1 MKTLSFLISIIVFLF
16 FSFPSNAQKKSSRY
30 SLSGKITDTSGAP
43 LPGASVYIPD
53 LKKGSIAD
61 ANGNY
66 TVTNVPAGSYLV
78 EIRYIGYKTI
88 AETIGFDQNKSENFA
103 MQIAVV
109 EESAIVVT
117 GSSRATSIIRNP
129 VPIVSINKK
138 FLQQNL
144 NTNIIDAIATV
155 PGISEVTTG
164 PNVSKPFIRG
174 LGFNRILTL
183 YDGVRLEGQQWGDEH
198 GIEVDENTVDRVEVV
213 KGPASVIYG
222 SDALAGVVNLIPAN
236 PPAEGKIV
244 GNILNE
250 YQTNNR
256 LIENSA
262 TIAGHTHDFIWGGTF
277 THKIAT
283 NYKNKY
289 DGRVYNTGFAE
300 TDLSANVGVNKNW
313 GYSHFGFAMFN
324 DLQEIP
330 DGSRDSATRKFT
342 KQITEADDYRPIV
355 SNAELNSYQIAAL
368 HQHVQHYNFYS
379 SNSFDLGRGR
389 LALNLAFQKS
399 IRKEFSH
406 PEVEIPG
413 LYLLLNT
420 YTYDAKYYFNEKNG
434 FSVTAGFNGMY
445 QDNKVTKGTE
455 YIIPSYQQFDVG
467 PFIYVKKRMD
477 KLEIS
482 GGIRY
487 DVRNY
492 NNSDLYAATN
502 ANTGFDHVVTG
513 KDTLGAQRLFTA
525 YRHTF
530 SGMSGSVG
538 LSYKFNEKFSM
549 KANLGRG
556 YRAPNVSEISA
567 NGVHPG
573 TNIYQMGNLNFKPE
587 FSLQEDIGATFSS
600 NHVTISADI
609 FNNDIQNYIY
619 NEKLKTAQGL
629 DSIIVPG
636 NETFKFVAARAQLY
650 GGELS
655 MDVHPH
661 PWDWLHFE
669 NSLSVVYGVNKGVPG
684 KQKISDSAKYLPF
697 IPPVHTISELRATIK
712 KVSGIFGNAFAKIQF
727 EVYAAQNRVYLENNT
742 ETPTAGYQLFN
753 AGFGTDVLNKKGEPM
768 FNISFF
774 GNNLFNVAYQS
785 GLNRLKYFEPYPHN
799 FTGHDG
805 IYNMGRNFSIKIN
818 VPLRIKNSEKIQD

>member
-1 MKTLSFLISIIVFLF
+1 M
-16 FSFPSNAQKKSSRY
+16 
-30 SLSGKITDTSGAP
+30 
-43 LPGASVYIPD
+43 YIPD
-53 LKKGSIAD
+53 LKKGDVAG
-61 ANGNY
+61 ANGNFQI
-66 TVTNVPAGSYLV
+66 NNIPGGNYLV
-78 EIRYIGYKTI
+78 EVKYIGYKTI
-88 AETIGFDQNKSENFA
+88 AKSIDFKKDETENFA
-103 MQIAVV
+103 MQISVV
-109 EESAIVVT
+109 EEDAIVIT
-117 GSSRATSIIRNP
+117 GSSRASSIIRNP

-155 PGISEVTTG
+155 PGVSEVTTG

-236 PPAEGKIV
+236 PPPAGKIV

-262 TIAGHTHDFIWGGTF
+262 TIAGNTNDITWGGTI
-277 THKIAT
+277 THKMAT
-283 NYKNKY
+283 NYKDKY

-300 TDLSANVGVNKNW
+300 TDASANLGINKNW
-313 GYSHFGFAMFN
+313 GYSHFGFSLFN

-355 SNAELNSYQIAAL
+355 SDAELNTYKISAL
-368 HQHVQHYNFYS
+368 HQHVQHYDFYDA
-379 SNSFDLGRGR
+379 NSFDLGSGR
-389 LALNLAFQKS
+389 LTLNLAFQKS
-399 IRKEFSH
+399 IRREYSH
-406 PEVEIPG
+406 PEIQVPG

-420 YTYDAKYYFNEKNG
+420 YTYDAKYYFKERNG
-434 FSVTAGFNGMY
+434 FSVTTGINGMY
-445 QDNKVTKGTE
+445 QNNNVTKGTE
-455 YIIPSYQQFDVG
+455 YIIPSYRQFDIG
-467 PFIYVKKRMD
+467 PFVYLKKRMD
-477 KLEIS
+477 KMEIS

-487 DVRNY
+487 DVRDYQND
-492 NNSDLYAATN
+492 DLYSKTDQV
-502 ANTGFDHVVTG
+502 TGFDHAVKG
-513 KDTLGAQRLFTA
+513 KDTIGADHPFSA
-525 YRHTF
+525 YQHTF
-530 SGMSGSVG
+530 SGMSGSIG
-538 LSYKFNEKFSM
+538 LSYKFNDQFSM

-573 TNIYQMGNLNFKPE
+573 TNIYQIGNLNFKPE
-587 FSLQEDIGATFSS
+587 FSLQEDLGATFNST
-600 NHVTISADI
+600 HVSINADI
-609 FNNDIQNYIY
+609 FNNTIQNYIY
-619 NEKLKTAQGL
+619 NEKLQNAAGQ
-629 DSIIVPG
+629 DSVIVPG
-636 NETFKFVAARAQLY
+636 NQTFKFVAARAQLY

-655 MDVHPH
+655 IDVHPH

-684 KQKISDSAKYLPF
+684 EGKIPDSAKYLPF
-697 IPPVHTISELRATIK
+697 IPPLHTISELRANIK
-712 KVSGIFGNAFAKIQF
+712 KAGNVFANAFVKVQF
-727 EVYAAQNRVYLENNT
+727 EMYASQNRAYLQNNT

-753 AGFGTDVLNKKGEPM
+753 AGFGTDVLNKNGKPM

-785 GLNRLKYFEPYPHN
+785 GLNRLKYFEPYPGN

-805 IYNMGRNFSIKIN
+805 IYNMGRNFSVKLN
-818 VPLRIKNSEKIQD
+818 VPLRFKG

>member
-1 MKTLSFLISIIVFLF
+1 MKIFNFLILIIAIII
-16 FSFPSNAQKKSSRY
+16 FSFPANAQKKYNRY
-30 SLSGKITDTSGAP
+30 SFSGTITDTSGGP
-43 LPGASVYIPD
+43 LAGASVFIPD

-61 ANGNY
+61 AKGNFQI
-66 TVTNVPAGSYLV
+66 NNIPAGSYLV
-78 EIRYIGYKTI
+78 EVRYIGYKSV
-88 AETIGFDQNKSENFA
+88 AENIDFNQNKSENFSLE
-103 MQIAVV
+103 ISVL

-222 SDALAGVVNLIPAN
+222 SDALAGVVNLIPPN
-236 PPAEGKIV
+236 PPSEGKIV

-262 TIAGHTHDFIWGGTF
+262 TIAGHINDVIWGATF
-277 THKIAT
+277 THKLAT

-300 TDLSANVGVNKNW
+300 TDLSANAGINKNW
-313 GYSHFGFAMFN
+313 GYSHFGFSMFD

-355 SNAELNSYQIAAL
+355 SNAELNSYKIAAL

-379 SNSFDLGRGR
+379 ANSFNVGNGR
-389 LALNLAFQKS
+389 LTANLAFQKS
-399 IRKEFSH
+399 IRREFSH
-406 PEVEIPG
+406 PEVQVPG

-434 FSVTAGFNGMY
+434 FSITAGINGMY

-455 YIIPSYQQFDVG
+455 YIIPSYHQFDVG
-467 PFIYVKKRMD
+467 PFVYVSKRMD

-482 GGIRY
+482 GGVRY
-487 DVRNY
+487 DVRDY
-492 NNSDLYAATN
+492 NNSDLYAATDVN
-502 ANTGFDHVVTG
+502 SGFDHVVSG
-513 KDTLGAQRLFTA
+513 KDTLDAAHLFLA
-525 YRHTF
+525 YHHTF
-530 SGMSGSVG
+530 SGMSGSIG
-538 LSYKFNEKFSM
+538 FSYKFNDHFSM

-573 TNIYQMGNLNFKPE
+573 TNIYQIGNLNFKPE
-587 FSLQEDIGATFSS
+587 FSLQEDIGGTFNST
-600 NHVTISADI
+600 HVTVSANI

-619 NEKLKTAQGL
+619 NQKLQTAQGL
-629 DSIIVPG
+629 DSVIVPG

-655 MDVHPH
+655 VDLHPH

-669 NSLSVVYGVNKGVPG
+669 NSLSLVYGVNKGVAG
-684 KQKISDSAKYLPF
+684 ERKLSDSAKYLPF
-697 IPPVHTISELRATIK
+697 IPPLHTISELRANIK
-712 KVSGIFGNAFAKIQF
+712 KAGKLFGNAFIKFQF
-727 EVYAAQNRVYLENNT
+727 EIYAAQNRVYLLNNT

-753 AGFGTDVLNKKGEPM
+753 AGFGTDVLNKKGKPM

-774 GNNLFNVAYQS
+774 GNNLFDVAYQS
-785 GLNRLKYFEPYPHN
+785 GLNRLKYFEDYPGN

-805 IYNMGRNFSIKIN
+805 IYNMGRNFSVKLN
-818 VPLRIKNSEKIQD
+818 VPLIFKD